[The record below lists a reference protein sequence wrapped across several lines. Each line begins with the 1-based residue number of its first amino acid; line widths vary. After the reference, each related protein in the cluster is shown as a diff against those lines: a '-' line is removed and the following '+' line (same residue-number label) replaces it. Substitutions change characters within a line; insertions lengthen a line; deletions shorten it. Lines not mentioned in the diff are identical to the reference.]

1 MGFTRTNKG
10 CTPDSSPDPPPGDQ
24 DKDAS
29 TTSAELVAILIPAI
43 GGSVLTLF
51 LALLCCVWANKAQTR
66 LRKDI
71 EKELPEYQEKEDKV
85 VLANGHAKNGLEF
98 VSFRP
103 LLLDPTLAWTL
114 DCPNN
119 TVLAGILCNSQLNF
133 KKMFK

>member
-1 MGFTRTNKG
+1 MAGFTRTNKG
-10 CTPDSSPDPPPGDQ
+10 CTPDSSPDPSPGDQ

-85 VLANGHAKNGLEF
+85 VVANGHAKNGLEF

-103 LLLDPTLAWTL
+103 LSDPTLVWTL

-119 TVLAGILCNSQLNF
+119 TVY
-133 KKMFK
+133 